1 MTARFVVTGGPPS
14 PEAIRAAAQC
24 FAEAYRLLDT
34 LPVEEAARR
43 AWTPTGPSIPEL
55 EARIR
60 GRRATQSSAPAVAT
74 PVPRRERTTTRKK
87 SA

>member
-1 MTARFVVTGGPPS
+1 VTPGQL
-14 PEAIRAAAQC
+14 AAAADC
-24 FAEAYRLLDT
+24 LAEGYRLLDT

-43 AWTPTGPSIPEL
+43 AWTPTGPAIPEL

-60 GRRATQSSAPAVAT
+60 ARRAAQTPALAVAT
-74 PVPRRERTTTRKK
+74 PVPRRGRAISPRRRK